1 MARCLNTGC
10 GGPAARL
17 FPKAA
22 AGWVVSEFGRHGSK
36 RKEAPSPGKDQSAGG
51 GDDEDD
57 GKGGGGRGGGRML
70 AQPIRAART
79 TSPLR
84 GPISICSTLHHS
96 VNCQD
101 HMPQMSGAV
110 DNLQNRSP
118 LFRKA

>member
-57 GKGGGGRGGGRML
+57 GGRAVAAEAAEGCWPNQHGPHVHH
-70 AQPIRAART
+70 QPVTR
-79 TSPLR
+79 P
-84 GPISICSTLHHS
+84 
-96 VNCQD
+96 NF
-101 HMPQMSGAV
+101 HMQHVTP
-110 DNLQNRSP
+110 
-118 LFRKA
+118 

>member
-79 TSPLR
+79 PPARYEAQFPYAARYTVSP
-84 GPISICSTLHHS
+84 
-96 VNCQD
+96 
-101 HMPQMSGAV
+101 
-110 DNLQNRSP
+110 
-118 LFRKA
+118 FRPN